1 MTCLICG
8 AVAIEL
14 LSVSHFVEKDC
25 QMCGYYG
32 IPKLLVEEMSTRK
45 QKFHV
50 ERTRAY
56 LAMRAENKQ
65 HPWITPV
72 DINIY
77 QLFVIEPAQ
86 S

>member
-1 MTCLICG
+1 MACLICG
-8 AVAIEL
+8 EPDKEL
-14 LSVSHFVEKDC
+14 LSAGHFVERDC
-25 QMCGYYG
+25 LRCGYYG
-32 IPKLLVEEMSTRK
+32 VPKQLVEEMLVRK

-65 HPWITPV
+65 SPWITLV

-77 QLFVIEPAQ
+77 LLLDISIP
-86 S
+86 